1 MSMYVVDGILL
12 LKEHVVFSFNWCLSK
27 SIVCFKLK
35 VVVVVVLLEEKD
47 AVFSAGVG

>member
-12 LKEHVVFSFNWCLSK
+12 LKEHVVFSFNWCLSR
-27 SIVCFKLK
+27 SIVCFK
-35 VVVVVVLLEEKD
+35 VVPVVVVLLEEKD